1 MSNRANEEV
10 KADTNTK
17 APEELSEIEKLQAEL
32 EEAKAIMKQQA
43 KLIKQQSEVIQQNV
57 ETFDKIKDSTAA
69 DTITGQNVMLI
80 NEMMKEKVK
89 VFYPYNPFDP
99 NKTHVVVQNPVTGRM
114 DKVAV
119 GQWVEVNRAVAE
131 ILERSAKGDKI
142 TLMLQEKKAKEAEDA
157 EKSAD
162 EN

>member
-1 MSNRANEEV
+1 MSNKATAET
-10 KADTNTK
+10 KADTNAK
-17 APEELSEIEKLQAEL
+17 APEELTELDKLRLEL
-32 EEAKAIMKQQA
+32 EEAKAMMTEQA
-43 KLIKQQSEVIQQNV
+43 KLIRQQSEIIQQNV

-69 DTITGQNVMLI
+69 DTVTGQNVMLI

-99 NKTHVVVQNPVTGRM
+99 QKTHVVVQNPVTGKM
-114 DKVAV
+114 DKVKV
-119 GQWVEVNRAVAE
+119 GEWVEVNRAVAE

-142 TLMLQEKKAKEAEDA
+142 TLMLQEKKAKEAEEA
-157 EKSAD
+157 EKTAD